1 MRRLFPSLILSIAFI
16 SPFAHAQK
24 LQPGLW
30 QVDSSNMQV
39 GGQKLPDADVML
51 DQLQALAPDQRQML
65 DQALKN
71 QGVNLHGKGVQVCL
85 TPAQAQS
92 EQIPM
97 RDAKSGCTQQVT
109 ERDAQAW
116 KFHFSCPQAQGNGVV
131 KFISDREFTANIVG
145 TFTSNGTQQSGSTDT
160 HGTWQGQDCGAVQPR
175 QG

>member
-1 MRRLFPSLILSIAFI
+1 MRRVLSCLAVAVAVV
-16 SPFAHAQK
+16 SPFVQAQK

-39 GGQKLPDADVML
+39 GGQKLPDTDVML
-51 DQLQALAPDQRQML
+51 DQLQALAPEQRQML

-109 ERDAQAW
+109 ERSAQAW

-131 KFISDREFTANIVG
+131 KFISDREFNATIVG
-145 TFTSNGTQQSGSTDT
+145 SFTANGTQQSGSTDT
-160 HGTWQGQDCGAVQPR
+160 HGVWQGRDCGTVQPR
-175 QG
+175 